1 MFNLVN
7 HSDTIACVLFELLVN
22 LELIIVGFQT
32 HVQGSTSFS
41 FVQFSRSCSLFASRV
56 TAYLLYLMKF
66 LLSRTFSRFFEV
78 FSWAEAPR
86 KSLKGC
92 CYAVFSGFPYRSR
105 AGQLDYNTT
114 GNPLCQQLFSVFLTN
129 FGLVFWLFGIA
140 YFLVFHPQI
149 RAVRSARGAFC
160 YYIRYRVFCTK
171 VLLAVWPPRAYTG
184 RQK

>member
-22 LELIIVGFQT
+22 LELIFVGFQT

-56 TAYLLYLMKF
+56 TACLLYLRSF
-66 LLSRTFSRFFEV
+66 CLSRTFLRFFEA
-78 FSWAEAPR
+78 FSRSEAPR
-86 KSLKGC
+86 KPLKGC
-92 CYAVFSGFPYRSR
+92 CYAVFSGFPCRSR

-114 GNPLCQQLFSVFLTN
+114 GKPLCQHLFSDFLTN

-140 YFLVFHPQI
+140 YFFLPEGI
-149 RAVRSARGAFC
+149 AKGAQGAPLQFPS
-160 YYIRYRVFCTK
+160 YYNSIKASYRKEVG
-171 VLLAVWPPRAYTG
+171 P
-184 RQK
+184 